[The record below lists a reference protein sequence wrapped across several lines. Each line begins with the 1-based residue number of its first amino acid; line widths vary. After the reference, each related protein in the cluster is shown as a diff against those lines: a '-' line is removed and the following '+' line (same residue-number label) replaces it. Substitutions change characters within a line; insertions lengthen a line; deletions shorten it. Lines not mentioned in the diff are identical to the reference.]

1 MYVKDHFIYFARLK
15 VVPVNHYIMQTK
27 NNKNEVYVIKTA
39 EKERRERGEREGGE
53 RERECDAF
61 QSVDGVRQI
70 RKVLTKRDRNMFVPN
85 QK

>member
-39 EKERRERGEREGGE
+39 EKERREREEREREGGGE
-53 RERECDAF
+53 SDAF